1 MDKRTLMTILASTL
15 GYKHPRLAGINVD
28 KIMGKDKGQKR
39 NARPKPSGAAVAK
52 RASKKRNN
60 IRKRG

>member
-1 MDKRTLMTILASTL
+1 MNKPSRKSF
-15 GYKHPRLAGINVD
+15 R
-28 KIMGKDKGQKR
+28 MGSRSDFNSPYGDKGQKR
-39 NARPKPSGAAVAK
+39 NARPKPSGAAAAK